1 MNPLLH
7 LGLSTARVAG
17 RTAARSTGPLV
28 RAGLAGATHA
38 AVGAVNVG
46 LAAGQG
52 ALRSEPG
59 DPSDKMPKALEGVTY
74 AQRLGD
80 KVPADLAFVDE
91 TGKAVRLGD
100 YYGRRPVVLAL
111 AYYECPMLCTQ
122 VLSGMTAGLKGLR
135 FNAGHVVEKIYALEA
150 ALNVPASSDLA
161 SFIEMLNV
169 EIGLPRTL
177 RAMGVTE
184 DMIPRM
190 IDGALKD
197 HSTATNPRPVT
208 REDFEQLF
216 AQAMG
221 PAPTRTQEL
230 IRETT

>member
-1 MNPLLH
+1 MMAALQG
-7 LGLSTARVAG
+7 GLTFQK
-17 RTAARSTGPLV
+17 
-28 RAGLAGATHA
+28 GL
-38 AVGAVNVG
+38 GAVHSMSHPLGG
-46 LAAGQG
+46 LTTPVLHHGTLNA
-52 ALRSEPG
+52 
-59 DPSDKMPKALEGVTY
+59 
-74 AQRLGD
+74 
-80 KVPADLAFVDE
+80 
-91 TGKAVRLGD
+91 
-100 YYGRRPVVLAL
+100 VVLPA
-111 AYYECPMLCTQ
+111 
-122 VLSGMTAGLKGLR
+122 VLR
-135 FNAGHVVEKIYALEA
+135 FNASHVVEKIYALEA

-184 DMIPRM
+184 DMIPKM

-197 HSTATNPRPVT
+197 HSTATNPRPLT